1 MMQGAPRFLVIF
13 CSFCAGMLAGAC
25 VGAIIGA
32 AKIKLQVNE
41 VVVAIMLNYII
52 QYFTSYI
59 VTYPLKQEGAMTA
72 QTVDIGANYM
82 LTKLIPKTQLTTAL
96 LVAVA
101 AGIAVAVLANNHPM
115 GILLSALLFGILE
128 AGSMKMSY
136 SAGISTS
143 MVNVIQ
149 GLVILFVATPNIIRL
164 IKRKKGES

>member
-1 MMQGAPRFLVIF
+1 MGISGA
-13 CSFCAGMLAGAC
+13 LAGLA
-25 VGAIIGA
+25 GTT
-32 AKIKLQVNE
+32 E
-41 VVVAIMLNYII
+41 VFGKMGRFIDGFSPGFG
-52 QYFTSYI
+52 FT
-59 VTYPLKQEGAMTA
+59 
-72 QTVDIGANYM
+72 
-82 LTKLIPKTQLTTAL
+82 
-96 LVAVA
+96 
-101 AGIAVAVLANNHPM
+101 GIAVAVLANNHPM